1 LKKGKIVINQ
11 HFDQPHFKVLMN
23 ANHWLHAEQP
33 KQFAQAVLSFLGV

>member
-1 LKKGKIVINQ
+1 
-11 HFDQPHFKVLMN
+11 MN